1 MRFGH
6 MRNAVRL
13 KMWFGQRGHMID
25 EIQVMNRLGSD
36 SKNLQP
42 DKLFV
47 AYNQHKRKQ

>member
-1 MRFGH
+1 MSLWKKGNPCRVENKT
-6 MRNAVRL
+6 RCP
-13 KMWFGQRGHMID
+13 
-25 EIQVMNRLGSD
+25 MNRLGSD